1 MDFFAAQPSL
11 RSWLP
16 PCSYCTRKPI
26 SYPHLPLVSILSSS
40 FSLSTLKSWGF
51 QTHCCHW
58 RTFSRRFSLVESSIL
73 YKKLSMENPKKAKKL
88 PNRVIFKTN
97 FHKIENQNSKITVL
111 PVLRF
116 NEKPIHPKL
125 IYKTVNTR

>member
-1 MDFFAAQPSL
+1 MVNLKTCSLNGFFFVAQPSL
-11 RSWLP
+11 RSWRR

-88 PNRVIFKTN
+88 PNRVI
-97 FHKIENQNSKITVL
+97 L
-111 PVLRF
+111 
-116 NEKPIHPKL
+116 KL
-125 IYKTVNTR
+125 IFTIYNQGSWNYEYMFLRLVVLNGVL